1 MRGAS
6 ASRFSTYLDAVERA
20 IVALRRRMTRRTF
33 AQQAGED
40 APATYDV
47 LDVVEAAEDAGRS
60 ATVSAVATALQV
72 DQPRASRLV
81 AAAVE
86 AGWLIRVADQADGR
100 RALLARTDEGRAVS
114 EHLHGF
120 RRSMFATAM
129 ANWSDE
135 ERAMFAR
142 LLTSFVAQLP
152 GTTSP
157 DS

>member
-1 MRGAS
+1 MYRGAVES
-6 ASRFSTYLDAVERA
+6 NDLDAVERA
-20 IVALRRRMTRRTF
+20 IVAMRRRMTRRTF
-33 AQQAGED
+33 AQLATGE

-60 ATVSAVATALQV
+60 ATVSTVATALRV

-81 AAAVE
+81 AGAVD

-100 RALLARTDEGRAVS
+100 RALLARTDAGRAVS
-114 EHLHGF
+114 ERVHGF
-120 RRSMFATAM
+120 RRDLFATAM
-129 ANWSDE
+129 ADWTDA
-135 ERAMFAR
+135 ERATFAR
-142 LLTSFVAQLP
+142 LLTSFVDHLP